1 MCVSYPT
8 VCYSLLLW
16 PVGEGGEGPDCHP
29 HHWHLQP
36 PDCQGVQVSTTSPRV
51 KDQIATHII
60 DIFNPQTVKRVQV
73 RTSPRVKD
81 QIATHIIDI
90 FYPQTVREFRLGPL
104 LGWRTRLPPS
114 SSTSST
120 HRLSKSSYR
129 MTSRDVDPHLFFASP
144 DPADLKIRVRTSLT
158 KFL

>member
-1 MCVSYPT
+1 M
-8 VCYSLLLW
+8 
-16 PVGEGGEGPDCHP
+16 
-29 HHWHLQP
+29 
-36 PDCQGVQVSTTSPRV
+36 

-104 LGWRTRLPPS
+104 LG
-114 SSTSST
+114 
-120 HRLSKSSYR
+120 
-129 MTSRDVDPHLFFASP
+129 
-144 DPADLKIRVRTSLT
+144 
-158 KFL
+158 